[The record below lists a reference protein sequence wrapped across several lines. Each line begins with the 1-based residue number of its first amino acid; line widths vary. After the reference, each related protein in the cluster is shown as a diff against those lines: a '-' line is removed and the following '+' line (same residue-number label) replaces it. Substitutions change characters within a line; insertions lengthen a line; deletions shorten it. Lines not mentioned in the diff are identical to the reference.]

1 MPFLLSDCCV
11 TQKIDVAE
19 VQQFN
24 NNRRRDAVVAQWM
37 KLAMAATIL
46 ARASLSESGSSALD
60 GYRSL
65 QEGKERKAKNEEMRD
80 GNALQ

>member
-1 MPFLLSDCCV
+1 
-11 TQKIDVAE
+11 
-19 VQQFN
+19 
-24 NNRRRDAVVAQWM
+24 M

-65 QEGKERKAKNEEMRD
+65 QGGKERKAKNEERRGERRRMY
-80 GNALQ
+80 LQ